1 MQHYAVFRSTLPSY
15 HEDGTGL
22 ERKEN
27 KGATMADKIQRISVN
42 LTPKEDAELRQYADR
57 LQVSC
62 SWVARQA
69 IVQYLEEHVGPQSEL
84 PLARTTGGAK

>member
-1 MQHYAVFRSTLPSY
+1 MQHFAVFRSILPSY
-15 HEDGTGL
+15 HEDGNGR

-27 KGATMADKIQRISVN
+27 KRATMADKIQRISVN
-42 LTPKEDAELRQYADR
+42 LTPKEDAELRRYADQ

-69 IVQYLEEHVGPQSEL
+69 IVQYLDEHAGSQIEL
-84 PLARTTGGAK
+84 PMARTTGGAK